1 MANYSKE
8 MYNVKELWANRGG
21 FTVLENQ
28 INEFYNQAS
37 WRRFATWGMSRE
49 TPDWQTNI
57 ASTNLNI
64 AAAVL
69 SVNGTKPPRGMEGWN
84 YKRGTIPMIGHRFDI
99 TAHDLLVLRTLS
111 DMPGDP
117 TFKQRASYT
126 ERVARLVGGMH
137 NRLNMFV
144 WQGFSTG
151 YAIANTENNGEAI
164 KLLIDLGFKAENRLR
179 PTKVWTDPTADPI
192 QDMLDAQDL
201 AADDPNA
208 PLVTAWLMAK
218 SKIRQL
224 ATHPNV
230 RGMVARKMYPNS
242 TVPTEVPLSRKEV
255 ITGLTEYFDI
265 LPIIEIDEKAAVQE
279 DGGAKTVKSFDES
292 VVVLT
297 NPDNFFEMVPCRPVF
312 ADDGNPNISKMSFE
326 NGHFV
331 MIVEHFS
338 NPAKITSSIE
348 AFALPVPRNVHN
360 WFAIKTDT
368 TEVWGTREL
377 MEGKRTNATKVE
389 STATKVVVDG
399 EEYLREAVIA
409 ALNGMGKTI
418 GTRTSLKNVQA
429 AVDALTE
436 AELATLVAALP
447 AE

>member
-8 MYNVKELWANRGG
+8 MYNVRELWANRGG
-21 FTVLENQ
+21 FTVLENE
-28 INEFYNQAS
+28 INNFYNEAS
-37 WRRFATWGMSRE
+37 WRRFAQWGMSRE
-49 TPDWQTNI
+49 TPDWQTNV

-84 YKRGTIPMIGHRFDI
+84 FKRGTIPMIGHRFEI
-99 TAHDLLVLRTLS
+99 TAHDLLMLRTLS
-111 DMPGDP
+111 DTPGDP
-117 TFKQRASYT
+117 TFKQRASYS

-144 WQGFSTG
+144 WQGFSSG

-164 KLLIDLGFKAENRLR
+164 ELLIDLGFKSENRLR
-179 PTKVWTDPTADPI
+179 PEVVWSDPTADPI
-192 QDMLDAQDL
+192 QDMLDAQDA

-208 PLVTAWLMAK
+208 PNVTRWLMSK
-218 SKIRQL
+218 SLIRML
-224 ATHPNV
+224 SMHPNV
-230 RGMVARKMYPNS
+230 RNKVARKMYPTS
-242 TVPTEVPLSRKEV
+242 TVPSEVPLSRKEV
-255 ITGLTEYFDI
+255 IEGLTEYFDI
-265 LPIIEIDEKAAVQE
+265 LPIEEIDEKAAVQE
-279 DGGAKTVKSFDES
+279 DGGAKTVRSFDET
-292 VVVLT
+292 VAVLC

-326 NGHFV
+326 QGHFV

-368 TEVWGTREL
+368 TSPWGTREQ
-377 MEGKRTNATKVE
+377 MKARRTNATKVE

-399 EEYLREAVIA
+399 EEYLRESVIS
-409 ALNGMGKTI
+409 ALNSIGQTI
-418 GTRTSLKNVQA
+418 GVRTSLKNVQV
-429 AVDALTE
+429 AVDGLTD
-436 AELATLVAALP
+436 ADKTALVAALN
-447 AE
+447 A